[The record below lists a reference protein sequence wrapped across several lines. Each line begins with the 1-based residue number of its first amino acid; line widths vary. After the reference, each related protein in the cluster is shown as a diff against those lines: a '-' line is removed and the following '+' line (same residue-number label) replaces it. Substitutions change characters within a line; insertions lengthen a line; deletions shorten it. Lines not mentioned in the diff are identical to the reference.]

1 MSARMTRVTAT
12 DLDSGESE
20 MMEIGPDQFIVICGG
35 DRFLAHEQI
44 NANGTNVITIKT
56 YKNGGDYR

>member
-1 MSARMTRVTAT
+1 MSARRTRITAL

-20 MMEIGPDQFIVICGG
+20 TMEIGPREFIVICGG
-35 DRFLAHEQI
+35 DRFVAHEQI
-44 NANGTNVITIKT
+44 SANGTNVVTIKT